1 MATGRLVSTSVGTN
15 REAFGAVEWL
25 LTLSLAATWGVSFL
39 FIAIGLDSFEPGVVT
54 ALRIGLGA
62 VALWFFPKSRVPI
75 EREAWPRLFF
85 LSLVWISIPF
95 TLFPVAQQW
104 ITSALAG
111 MLNGAMP
118 LFAATIAAL
127 LLRRIPGPSQIAGLL
142 VGFVGIVLV
151 AAPSWEGRS
160 EIRGIV
166 LVLAAVALYG
176 LATNVAVPLQ
186 QQYGSLPV
194 AYRVLVLSALT
205 TLPFGIWSVQGS
217 DFSWGSFVAVAFLGI
232 AGTGLAIGGMTA
244 LVGRAGATR
253 GSIVVYFIPI
263 VAVAAG
269 VIFRDEH
276 VEALSLAGIALVLI
290 GAFLASRRES

>member
-1 MATGRLVSTSVGTN
+1 MATGRLVSTSVGSN
-15 REAFGAVEWL
+15 REAFGPTEWI

-39 FIAIGLDSFEPGVVT
+39 FIAIGLDSFEPGLVT
-54 ALRIGLGA
+54 ALRVGLGA
-62 VALWFFPKSRVPI
+62 AALWFFPQSRMPVD
-75 EREAWPRLFF
+75 RDAWPQLFF
-85 LSLVWISIPF
+85 LSLVWITIPF
-95 TLFPVAQQW
+95 TLFPIAQQW

-118 LFAATIAAL
+118 LFAATVAAV
-127 LLRRIPGPSQIAGLL
+127 LLRKIPGSRQIVGLL
-142 VGFVGIVLV
+142 MGFVGIVLV

-166 LVLAAVALYG
+166 LVLIAVGLYG
-176 LATNVAVPLQ
+176 IATNVAVPLQ
-186 QQYGSLPV
+186 QRYGALPV
-194 AYRVLVLSALT
+194 AYRVLVFAT
-205 TLPFGIWSVQGS
+205 IATLPFGLWSVPDS
-217 DFSWGSFVAVAFLGI
+217 EFSWGSFLAVAFLGV

-269 VIFRDEH
+269 VIFRDER
-276 VEALSLAGIALVLI
+276 VEALALSGIALVLV
-290 GAFLASRRES
+290 GAFLASRREA